1 MKLLYQILAAGTLA
15 VLATGCK
22 DETPNYGQTGGGS
35 SETVGY
41 VDLNGLSP
49 QVLLD
54 AEINQTPAQTTAA
67 QTRAVTEA
75 TPDYLVRIYNSSD
88 ECVLDTTYGDM
99 QSQFND
105 GPEQNLLAL
114 PVGTYRLE
122 VHSQEPS
129 SVPDVEWEAPTYGT
143 TYDFAVLRSHTSDS
157 PLTIADEVICKLS
170 NIKVTVS
177 ISADLAELLGDDTK
191 STVTLGSAVAEF
203 TKSESRAA
211 YFRPQNSDGDTL
223 EFKLTGTKDGK
234 PAELSKTITG
244 VKAGQWRKIML
255 SIVYAETGD
264 IKIVVT
270 VDSFVQDSEITIN
283 STESLWEPELDEGT
297 DRPTLTWPGH
307 DLAQPVALDESMYD
321 PSGTFNGTAPA
332 LTLSAADGIQTLL
345 LGITSDNAAF
355 RTEIIEAAGLTD
367 VDLCGTISRLHP
379 FYGLQV
385 TAGATEATIDLESI
399 MYLFFG
405 YEGSHTLTFNM
416 TDNKGRNAVAT
427 LQFNYGKGTAEEDP
441 SIVCRQFD
449 IDQPHTTQTGDEIDV
464 DIKTASGIQAFVVS
478 IISETLNEEEL
489 AAVGLR
495 PTFDL
500 CNITDPEELA
510 ALTSD
515 DIGFPV
521 NDDVKGQTSMTFSVT
536 KFTGMLSA
544 LFPGTHQFKLAV
556 TNAEGSTTTKTLQL
570 IVEQ

>member
-1 MKLLYQILAAGTLA
+1 MKLLYQILAAGILA

-129 SVPDVEWEAPTYGT
+129 SVPDVKWEAPTYGT
-143 TYDFAVLRSHTSDS
+143 TYDFAVLRNHTSDS

-478 IISETLNEEEL
+478 IISETLNEEVL

-544 LFPGTHQFKLAV
+544 FPGTHQFKLAV

>member
-15 VLATGCK
+15 MLATGCK
-22 DETPNYGQTGGGS
+22 DETPNYGQPGGGS

-157 PLTIADEVICKLS
+157 PLTIADEVVCKLS

-355 RTEIIEAAGLTD
+355 RTEIIEAAGLTN

-385 TAGATEATIDLESI
+385 TAGATEATIDLKSI

-478 IISETLNEEEL
+478 IISETLNEEVL

-544 LFPGTHQFKLAV
+544 FPGTHQFKLAV

>member
-15 VLATGCK
+15 MLATGCK

-129 SVPDVEWEAPTYGT
+129 SVPNVEWEAPTYGT

-157 PLTIADEVICKLS
+157 PLTIADEVVCKLS

-191 STVTLGSAVAEF
+191 STVTLGSAVEEF

-355 RTEIIEAAGLTD
+355 RTEIIEAAGLTN

-478 IISETLNEEEL
+478 IISETLNEEVL

-544 LFPGTHQFKLAV
+544 FPGTHQFKLAV

>member
-15 VLATGCK
+15 MLATGCK

-157 PLTIADEVICKLS
+157 PLTIADEVVCKLS

-355 RTEIIEAAGLTD
+355 RTEIIEAAGLTN

-405 YEGSHTLTFNM
+405 YKGSHTLTFNM

-478 IISETLNEEEL
+478 IISETLNEEVL

-510 ALTSD
+510 ALTRD

-544 LFPGTHQFKLAV
+544 FPGTHQFKLAV

>member
-157 PLTIADEVICKLS
+157 PLTIADEVVCKLS

-416 TDNKGRNAVAT
+416 SDNKGRNAVAT

-544 LFPGTHQFKLAV
+544 FPGTHQFKLAV

>member
-1 MKLLYQILAAGTLA
+1 MKLLYQILAAGILA

-75 TPDYLVRIYNSSD
+75 TPNYLVRIYNSSD

-157 PLTIADEVICKLS
+157 PLTIADEVVCKLS

-355 RTEIIEAAGLTD
+355 RAEIIEAAGLTD

-478 IISETLNEEEL
+478 IISETLNEEVL

-544 LFPGTHQFKLAV
+544 FPGTHQFKLAV

>member
-1 MKLLYQILAAGTLA
+1 MKLLYQILAAGILA

-157 PLTIADEVICKLS
+157 PLTIADEVVCKLS

-367 VDLCGTISRLHP
+367 MDLCGTISRLHP

-478 IISETLNEEEL
+478 IISETLNEEVL

-544 LFPGTHQFKLAV
+544 FPGTHQFKLAV

>member
-478 IISETLNEEEL
+478 IISETLNEEVL

-544 LFPGTHQFKLAV
+544 FPGTHQFKLAV

>member
-1 MKLLYQILAAGTLA
+1 MKFLYQILAAGTLA

-307 DLAQPVALDESMYD
+307 DLAQQVALDESMYD

-478 IISETLNEEEL
+478 IISETLNEEVL

-544 LFPGTHQFKLAV
+544 FPGTHQFKLAV

>member
-15 VLATGCK
+15 MLATGCK

-157 PLTIADEVICKLS
+157 PLTIADEVVCKLS

-478 IISETLNEEEL
+478 IISETLNEKEL

-544 LFPGTHQFKLAV
+544 FPGTHQFKLAV

>member
-1 MKLLYQILAAGTLA
+1 MKLLYQILAAGILA

-114 PVGTYRLE
+114 PVGTYRFE

-478 IISETLNEEEL
+478 IISETLNEEVL

-544 LFPGTHQFKLAV
+544 FPGTHQFKLAV

>member
-1 MKLLYQILAAGTLA
+1 MKLLYQILAAGILA
-15 VLATGCK
+15 VLATGCN

-478 IISETLNEEEL
+478 IISETLNEEVL

-500 CNITDPEELA
+500 CNITDSEELA

-544 LFPGTHQFKLAV
+544 FPGTHQFKLAV

>member
-15 VLATGCK
+15 MLATGCK

-129 SVPDVEWEAPTYGT
+129 SVPDVEREAPTYGT

-157 PLTIADEVICKLS
+157 PLTIADKVVCKLS

-177 ISADLAELLGDDTK
+177 ISAELLGDDTK

-355 RTEIIEAAGLTD
+355 RTEIIEAAGLTN

-478 IISETLNEEEL
+478 IISETLNEEVL

-544 LFPGTHQFKLAV
+544 FPGTHQFKLAV

>member
-15 VLATGCK
+15 MLATGCK

-157 PLTIADEVICKLS
+157 PLTIADEVVCKLS

-177 ISADLAELLGDDTK
+177 ISAELLGDDTK

-355 RTEIIEAAGLTD
+355 RTEIIEAAGLTN

-405 YEGSHTLTFNM
+405 YKGSHTLTFNM

-478 IISETLNEEEL
+478 IISETLNEEVL
-489 AAVGLR
+489 DVVGLR

-544 LFPGTHQFKLAV
+544 FPGTHQFKLAV

>member
-15 VLATGCK
+15 MLATGCK

-157 PLTIADEVICKLS
+157 PLTIADEVVCKLS

-211 YFRPQNSDGDTL
+211 YFRPQDSDGDTL

-355 RTEIIEAAGLTD
+355 RTEIIEAAGLTN

-427 LQFNYGKGTAEEDP
+427 LQFNYGKGTAKEDP

-478 IISETLNEEEL
+478 IISETLNEEVL

-495 PTFDL
+495 PMFDL

-515 DIGFPV
+515 VIGFPV

-544 LFPGTHQFKLAV
+544 FPGTHQFKLAV

>member
-15 VLATGCK
+15 MLATGCK

-157 PLTIADEVICKLS
+157 PLTIADEVVCKLS

-478 IISETLNEEEL
+478 IISETLNEKVL

-544 LFPGTHQFKLAV
+544 FPGTHQFKLAV

>member
-1 MKLLYQILAAGTLA
+1 MKLLYQILAAGILA

-355 RTEIIEAAGLTD
+355 RTEIIEVAGLTD

-478 IISETLNEEEL
+478 IISETLNEEVL

-500 CNITDPEELA
+500 CNITDSEELA

-544 LFPGTHQFKLAV
+544 FPGTHQFKLAV

>member
-15 VLATGCK
+15 MLATGCK

-157 PLTIADEVICKLS
+157 PLTIADEVVCKLS

-478 IISETLNEEEL
+478 IISETLNEEGL

-544 LFPGTHQFKLAV
+544 FPGTHQFKLAV

>member
-15 VLATGCK
+15 MLATGCK

-157 PLTIADEVICKLS
+157 PLTIADEVVCKLS

-332 LTLSAADGIQTLL
+332 LTLSAADGIQILL

-478 IISETLNEEEL
+478 IISETLNEEVL

-544 LFPGTHQFKLAV
+544 FPGTHQFKLAV

>member
-75 TPDYLVRIYNSSD
+75 TSDYLVRIYNSSD

-478 IISETLNEEEL
+478 IISETLNEEVL

-544 LFPGTHQFKLAV
+544 FPGTHQFKLAV

>member
-1 MKLLYQILAAGTLA
+1 MKLLYQILAAGILA

-157 PLTIADEVICKLS
+157 PLTIADEVVCKLS

-449 IDQPHTTQTGDEIDV
+449 INRPHTVQMGEEIDV
-464 DIKTASGIQAFVVS
+464 DIKTTSGIQAFVVS
-478 IISETLNEEEL
+478 IISETLNEEVL

-544 LFPGTHQFKLAV
+544 FPGTHQFKLAV

>member
-15 VLATGCK
+15 MLATGCK

-157 PLTIADEVICKLS
+157 PLTIADEVVCKLS

-177 ISADLAELLGDDTK
+177 ISAELLGDDTK

-355 RTEIIEAAGLTD
+355 RTEIIEAAGLTN

-405 YEGSHTLTFNM
+405 YKGSHTLTFNM

-478 IISETLNEEEL
+478 IISETLNEEVL

-544 LFPGTHQFKLAV
+544 FPGTHQFKLAV

>member
-15 VLATGCK
+15 MLATGCK

-157 PLTIADEVICKLS
+157 PLTIADEVVCKLS

-355 RTEIIEAAGLTD
+355 RTEIIEAAGLTN

-405 YEGSHTLTFNM
+405 YKGSHTLTFNM

-478 IISETLNEEEL
+478 IISETLNEKVL

-544 LFPGTHQFKLAV
+544 FPGTHQFKLAV

>member
-15 VLATGCK
+15 MLATGCK

-157 PLTIADEVICKLS
+157 PLTIADEVVCKLS

-355 RTEIIEAAGLTD
+355 RTEIIEAARLTD

-385 TAGATEATIDLESI
+385 TAGATEATIDLKSI

-478 IISETLNEEEL
+478 IISETLNEEVL

-544 LFPGTHQFKLAV
+544 FPGTHQFKLAV

>member
-1 MKLLYQILAAGTLA
+1 MKLLYQILAAGILA

-332 LTLSAADGIQTLL
+332 LTLSAANGIQTLL

-478 IISETLNEEEL
+478 IISETLNEEVL

-544 LFPGTHQFKLAV
+544 FPGTHQFKLAV

>member
-1 MKLLYQILAAGTLA
+1 MKLLYQILAAGILA

-177 ISADLAELLGDDTK
+177 ISAELAELLGDDTK

-283 STESLWEPELDEGT
+283 STESFWEPELDEGT

-478 IISETLNEEEL
+478 IISETLNEEVL

-544 LFPGTHQFKLAV
+544 FPGTHQFKLAV

>member
-1 MKLLYQILAAGTLA
+1 MKLLYQILAAGILA

-464 DIKTASGIQAFVVS
+464 GIKTASGIQAFVVS
-478 IISETLNEEEL
+478 ILSETLNEEVL

-544 LFPGTHQFKLAV
+544 FPGTHQFKLAV

>member
-15 VLATGCK
+15 MLATGCK

-157 PLTIADEVICKLS
+157 PLTIADEVVCKLS

-234 PAELSKTITG
+234 RAEPSKTITG

-478 IISETLNEEEL
+478 IISETLNEEVL

-544 LFPGTHQFKLAV
+544 FPGTHQFKLAV

>member
-1 MKLLYQILAAGTLA
+1 MKLLYQILAAGILA

-129 SVPDVEWEAPTYGT
+129 SVPDFEWEAPTYGT

-177 ISADLAELLGDDTK
+177 ISADLADLLGDDTK

-478 IISETLNEEEL
+478 IISETLNEEVL

-544 LFPGTHQFKLAV
+544 FPGTHQFKLAV

>member
-1 MKLLYQILAAGTLA
+1 MKLLYQILAAGILA

-223 EFKLTGTKDGK
+223 EFKLIGTKDGK

-464 DIKTASGIQAFVVS
+464 DIKTASGIQAFMVS
-478 IISETLNEEEL
+478 IISETLNEEVL

-544 LFPGTHQFKLAV
+544 FPGTHQFKLAV

>member
-1 MKLLYQILAAGTLA
+1 MKFLYQILAAGTLA
-15 VLATGCK
+15 VHATGCK

-157 PLTIADEVICKLS
+157 PLTIADEVVCKLS

-478 IISETLNEEEL
+478 IISETLNEEVL

-544 LFPGTHQFKLAV
+544 FPGTHQFKLAV

>member
-1 MKLLYQILAAGTLA
+1 MKLLYQILAAGILA

-157 PLTIADEVICKLS
+157 PLTIADEVVCKLS

-191 STVTLGSAVAEF
+191 STVTLGSAVEEF

-367 VDLCGTISRLHP
+367 MDLCGTISRLHP

-478 IISETLNEEEL
+478 IISETLNEEVL

-544 LFPGTHQFKLAV
+544 FPGTHQFKLAV

>member
-15 VLATGCK
+15 MLATGCK

-157 PLTIADEVICKLS
+157 PLTIADEVVCKLS

-355 RTEIIEAAGLTD
+355 RTEIIEAAGLTN

-405 YEGSHTLTFNM
+405 YKGSHTLTFNM

-478 IISETLNEEEL
+478 IISETLNEEVL

-544 LFPGTHQFKLAV
+544 FPGTHQFKLAV

>member
-1 MKLLYQILAAGTLA
+1 MKLLYQILAAGILA

-143 TYDFAVLRSHTSDS
+143 TYDFAVLRNHTSDS

-478 IISETLNEEEL
+478 IISETLNEEVL
-489 AAVGLR
+489 AGVGLR

-544 LFPGTHQFKLAV
+544 FPGTHQFKLAV

>member
-1 MKLLYQILAAGTLA
+1 MKLLYQILAAGILA

-191 STVTLGSAVAEF
+191 STVTLGSAVEEF

-478 IISETLNEEEL
+478 IISETLNEEVL

-544 LFPGTHQFKLAV
+544 FPGTHQFKLAV

>member
-15 VLATGCK
+15 MLATGCK

-157 PLTIADEVICKLS
+157 PLTIADEVVCKLS

-203 TKSESRAA
+203 TKSESCAA

-385 TAGATEATIDLESI
+385 TAGATEATIDLKSI

-478 IISETLNEEEL
+478 IISETLNEEVL

-544 LFPGTHQFKLAV
+544 FPGTHQFKLAV

>member
-15 VLATGCK
+15 MLATGCK

-157 PLTIADEVICKLS
+157 PLTIADKVVCKLS

-355 RTEIIEAAGLTD
+355 RTEIIEAAGLTN

-478 IISETLNEEEL
+478 IISETLNEEVL
-489 AAVGLR
+489 AAAGLR

-544 LFPGTHQFKLAV
+544 FPGTHQFKLAV

>member
-114 PVGTYRLE
+114 PAGTYRLE

-385 TAGATEATIDLESI
+385 TAGATEATIDLKSI

-405 YEGSHTLTFNM
+405 YDGSHTLTFNM

-427 LQFNYGKGTAEEDP
+427 LQFNYGKGTAGEDP

-478 IISETLNEEEL
+478 IISETLNEEVL

-544 LFPGTHQFKLAV
+544 FPGTHQFKLAV

>member
-1 MKLLYQILAAGTLA
+1 MKLLYQILAAGILA

-177 ISADLAELLGDDTK
+177 ISADLADLLGDDTK

-478 IISETLNEEEL
+478 IISETLNEEVL

-544 LFPGTHQFKLAV
+544 SPGTHQFKLAV